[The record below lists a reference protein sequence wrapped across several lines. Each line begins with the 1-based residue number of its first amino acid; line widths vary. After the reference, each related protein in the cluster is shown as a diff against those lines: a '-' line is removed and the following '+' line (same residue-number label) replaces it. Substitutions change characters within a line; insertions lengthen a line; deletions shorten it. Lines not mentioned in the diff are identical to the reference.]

1 MKRITEYIRN
11 TIGFQSLGLWLLV
24 FLLAFP
30 HTLWISV
37 KLSFIIAV
45 LTLIS
50 LMTVYYFNQ
59 KVLIPRF
66 MLKGKKGMY
75 IFLCLVM
82 LLFMINLSAY
92 LETAIYYKLI
102 EEPLIDTI
110 IEGLPYYEFKDIFS
124 TSKYVALLTMSFAFS
139 CIVTFGRKAKETVRQ
154 KEALL
159 SERKT
164 LEARVLK
171 SQINSHFVFNA
182 LNNIYSMTYF
192 KDEYTS
198 GYVLKLAQMMRYV
211 MEDCETELTP
221 LSKDIEYIQNFIDF
235 QKLRF
240 ECAKDIRFTC
250 TVHEDTN
257 LSIPPMIFQPLVENC
272 FKHTPLE
279 VDKNSYI
286 HITMDVGADR
296 IYFVAENSQPMIKHA
311 PAVKDPGIGIE
322 NVKRRLDIYYDNN
335 YKLDISNSPDSFRVE
350 LSITFTNPENS
361 YERSPARYSC

>member
-1 MKRITEYIRN
+1 MKKLIEFIRN
-11 TIGFQSLGLWLLV
+11 KIGFQALSLWLLV
-24 FLLAFP
+24 FILAFP

-45 LTLIS
+45 LTLASI
-50 LMTVYYFNQ
+50 MTVYYLNQ
-59 KVLIPRF
+59 KVLIPRLI
-66 MLKGKKGMY
+66 LKGKKGLY
-75 IFLCLVM
+75 IFSCIVM
-82 LLFMINLSAY
+82 LLVMINLSSH
-92 LETAIYYKLI
+92 LETAIYYMIIKDPFSTMM
-102 EEPLIDTI
+102 EEVPF
-110 IEGLPYYEFKDIFS
+110 YEFKEIFS
-124 TSKYVALLTMSFAFS
+124 TSKYVALLTMSFALS
-139 CIVTFGRKAKETVRQ
+139 SMVTFGKNAKETARQ
-154 KEALL
+154 KEKLL

-198 GYVLKLAQMMRYV
+198 GYVLKLAQMMRYL

-221 LSKDIEYIQNFIDF
+221 LVKDIEYIENFIDF

-240 ECAKDIRFTC
+240 ESDKDISFTYRIE
-250 TVHEDTN
+250 EDAA

-279 VDKNSYI
+279 VDKDSYI
-286 HITMDVGADR
+286 RISMEADKEHIHF
-296 IYFVAENSQPMIKHA
+296 IAENSQPMIKHA
-311 PAVKDPGIGIE
+311 PVVKDPGIGIE

-335 YKLDISNSPDSFRVE
+335 YKLDISNTPDSFRVE
-350 LSITFTNPENS
+350 LSITFAQTNDG
-361 YERSPARYSC
+361 YERTPKCFSC